1 MPMGQLRSEWAPLG
15 WTTRRLACA
24 ESTTRRYGARGV
36 LRTMKL
42 PGSTER
48 LYLIPDV
55 EKLAVQRAARVA
67 S

>member
-1 MPMGQLRSEWAPLG
+1 MGAPG
-15 WTTRRLACA
+15 MDHAAPGMCRVDDP
-24 ESTTRRYGARGV
+24 SYGARGV
-36 LRTMKL
+36 LRTMEL

-48 LYLIPDV
+48 LYFIPDV